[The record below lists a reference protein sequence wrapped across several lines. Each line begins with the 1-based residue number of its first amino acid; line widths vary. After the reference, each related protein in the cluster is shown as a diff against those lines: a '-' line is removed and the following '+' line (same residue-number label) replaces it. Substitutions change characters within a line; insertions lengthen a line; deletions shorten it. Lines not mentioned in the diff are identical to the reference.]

1 MPSIPALD
9 RLQSQLLTSGLQER
23 NNALYQVI
31 SQLIAFLRQNINST
45 EAQISVI
52 SGGGSSG
59 GSTSV
64 ISNGFPI
71 PMDGA
76 DGMDGEPGPP
86 GPRGIQ
92 GLIGPMG
99 PPGFDGESCE
109 CDSLPFVGN
118 SLYDGTALG
127 TFQQMM

>member
-23 NNALYQVI
+23 NNALFQVI
-31 SQLIAFLRQNINST
+31 SQLIGFLRQNINAT

-52 SGGGSSG
+52 SGGGSSPS
-59 GSTSV
+59 STV
-64 ISNGFPI
+64 ISNGFPMPLDGI
-71 PMDGA
+71 DGEDGA
-76 DGMDGEPGPP
+76 TIPGPQ
-86 GPRGIQ
+86 GPRGF
-92 GLIGPMG
+92 IGPMG